1 MLSPA
6 LLEMPDTESIL
17 MLCRQLGISI
27 DEGTLASILRDVEAS
42 FHNPCHTAVRLIADW
57 ISRPPSMFYCDAGT
71 LACRA
76 QALDWAL
83 PRFFGYDEQMRRE
96 ASYLLPAPLTMQT
109 DFPELVSPIIC
120 ARICVPVLPH
130 SAPLFVALIEA
141 FLCRCKIFKPEL
153 REHFTAIISTIFYA
167 PPGELTASL
176 YRVIANAAEAGHE
189 E

>member
-1 MLSPA
+1 
-6 LLEMPDTESIL
+6 

-57 ISRPPSMFYCDAGT
+57 ISRPPGMFYCDAGT

-76 QALDWAL
+76 QALDWIS

-96 ASYLLPAPLTMQT
+96 ASYLLPVPLTMKT
-109 DFPELVSPIIC
+109 VFSELVSPIIR
-120 ARICVPVLPH
+120 ARTCGPALPH
-130 SAPLFVALIEA
+130 NAPLFVALIEA
-141 FLCRCKIFKPEL
+141 FLCRCIIFKPEL
-153 REHFTAIISTIFYA
+153 REHFPAIINTVFYS

-176 YRVIANAAEAGHE
+176 YRVIANAVEAGHGD
-189 E
+189 